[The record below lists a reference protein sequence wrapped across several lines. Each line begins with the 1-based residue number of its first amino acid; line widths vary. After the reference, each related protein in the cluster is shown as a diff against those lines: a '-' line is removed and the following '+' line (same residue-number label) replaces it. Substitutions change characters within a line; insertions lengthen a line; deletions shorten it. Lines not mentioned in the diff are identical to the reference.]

1 MGEPGRTLR
10 YASTMAGFPIILDC
24 DPGHDDALAIAL
36 ALARPEL
43 RVEAITT
50 VAGNA
55 GLERTTLNARRV
67 LTLLGRTD
75 VPVAAGADRPLLRE
89 PWAPVSVHGVSGL
102 DGADLP
108 EPTVD
113 AVDASAVEL
122 AARVIRDSEEPMRIV
137 ATGPLT
143 NVGLLLRAA
152 PSIATNIAGI
162 WLMGGSIAEG
172 NTTPTSEFNAWSDPE
187 AAAIVF
193 GSGIPIRMAGL
204 NLTHQALVLPSDVE
218 RLRELGNRAGEIF
231 ADLMT
236 FFGRHHRERYGWD
249 GPPIHDAVAV
259 AWLVRPD
266 LVDSKPMHVH
276 VDLGDG
282 DDRGRTIGT
291 EVASGGPAPNA
302 HVGVRIDREAL
313 IDLVVDAVAT
323 YP

>member
-1 MGEPGRTLR
+1 V
-10 YASTMAGFPIILDC
+10 AAIPIILDC
-24 DPGHDDALAIAL
+24 DPGHDDALAMAL

-55 GLERTTLNARRV
+55 PLERTTLNARRV

-89 PWAPVSVHGVSGL
+89 PWAPVSVHGASGL

-108 EPTVD
+108 EPT
-113 AVDASAVEL
+113 AEAATESAVEL
-122 AARVIRDSEEPMRIV
+122 AARIVRMADEPVTIV

-152 PSIATNIAGI
+152 PAIMPGIAGI
-162 WLMGGSIAEG
+162 WLMGGSITEG
-172 NTTPTSEFNAWSDPE
+172 NTTTTSEFNAWSDPE

-193 GSGIPIRMAGL
+193 ASGIPIRMAGL
-204 NLTHQALVLPSDVE
+204 NLTHQALVLPPDVA
-218 RLRELGNRAGEIF
+218 RMRRLGNAAGAIF

-236 FFGRHHRERYGWD
+236 FFGLHHKDRYGWD

-266 LVDSKPMHVH
+266 LVDSKPMHVRI
-276 VDLGDG
+276 DTSDT
-282 DDRGRTIGT
+282 DERGRTIGT
-291 EVASGGPAPNA
+291 DVTPDGEPPNA
-302 HVGVRIDREAL
+302 QVGVAIDRERL
-313 IDLVVDAVAT
+313 IDIVVEAVAT

>member
-1 MGEPGRTLR
+1 M
-10 YASTMAGFPIILDC
+10 MAPIPIILDC
-24 DPGHDDALAIAL
+24 DPGHDDALAMAL

-55 GLERTTLNARRV
+55 PLERTTLNARRV
-67 LTLLGRTD
+67 LTLLDRTD

-108 EPTVD
+108 EPTVET
-113 AVDASAVEL
+113 VRESAVEL
-122 AARVIRDSEEPMRIV
+122 AVRIVRETDEPIRIV

-143 NVGLLLRAA
+143 NVGLMLRAV
-152 PSIATNIAGI
+152 PSIVPQIAGI
-162 WLMGGSIAEG
+162 WLMGGSIGEG
-172 NTTPTSEFNAWSDPE
+172 NTTSRSEFNAWSDPE

-204 NLTHQALVLPSDVE
+204 NLTHQALVLPPDVA
-218 RLRELGNRAGEIF
+218 RLRGLGNRAGAIF
-231 ADLMT
+231 GDLMT
-236 FFGRHHRERYGWD
+236 FFGLHHKERYGWD

-266 LVDSKPMHVH
+266 LIDSKPMHVR
-276 VDLGDG
+276 VDLSDT

-291 EVASGGPAPNA
+291 DVSSDSEPPNA
-302 HVGVRIDREAL
+302 HVGVTIDREAL

>member
-1 MGEPGRTLR
+1 
-10 YASTMAGFPIILDC
+10 MAAIPIILDC
-24 DPGHDDALAIAL
+24 DPGHDDALAMAL

-50 VAGNA
+50 VAGHA
-55 GLERTTLNARRV
+55 PLERTTLNARRV

-108 EPTVD
+108 EPTVE
-113 AVDASAVEL
+113 AVEESAVEL
-122 AARVIRDSEEPMRIV
+122 AVRIVRSADEPIRIV

-143 NVGLLLRAA
+143 NVGLMLRAA
-152 PSIATNIAGI
+152 PSIVPQIAGI

-172 NTTPTSEFNAWSDPE
+172 NTTPTAEFNAWSDPE

-204 NLTHQALVLPSDVE
+204 NLTHQALVLPPDVA
-218 RLRELGNRAGEIF
+218 RLRKLGNRSGAVF

-236 FFGRHHRERYGWD
+236 FFGLHHQERYGWD

-266 LVDSKPMHVH
+266 LVESRPMHVC
-276 VDLGDG
+276 VDTGDT

-291 EVASGGPAPNA
+291 EMTADGEPPNA

-323 YP
+323 FP

>member
-1 MGEPGRTLR
+1 VGLR
-10 YASTMAGFPIILDC
+10 YAWLMAPIPIILDC
-24 DPGHDDALAIAL
+24 DPGHDDALAMAL

-55 GLERTTLNARRV
+55 PLERTTLNARRV

-108 EPTVD
+108 EPTVE
-113 AVDASAVEL
+113 AVPASAVEL
-122 AARVIRDSEEPMRIV
+122 VAGIVRESDEPIRIV

-143 NVGLLLRAA
+143 NIGLLLRAA
-152 PSIATNIAGI
+152 PSIVPRIAGI
-162 WLMGGSIAEG
+162 WLMGGSVTEG
-172 NTTPTSEFNAWSDPE
+172 NTTARSEFNAWSDPE

-193 GSGIPIRMAGL
+193 ASGIPIRMAGL
-204 NLTHQALVLPSDVE
+204 NLTHQALVLPPDVA
-218 RLRELGNRAGEIF
+218 RLRGLGNRAGEIF

-236 FFGRHHRERYGWD
+236 FFGLHHRERYGWD

-266 LVDSKPMHVH
+266 LIESKPMHVRI
-276 VDLGDG
+276 DTTDT
-282 DDRGRTIGT
+282 DERGRTIGT
-291 EVASGGPAPNA
+291 ELTADGEPANA
-302 HVGVRIDREAL
+302 HVGVSIDRDGL
-313 IDLVVDAVAT
+313 IDLVTEAVAT

>member
-1 MGEPGRTLR
+1 
-10 YASTMAGFPIILDC
+10 MAAIPIILDC

-55 GLERTTLNARRV
+55 KLERTTLNARRI
-67 LTLLGRTD
+67 LTLLERTD
-75 VPVAAGADRPLLRE
+75 VPVAAGADRPLLRD
-89 PWAPVSVHGVSGL
+89 PWAPVQVHGVSGL

-113 AVDASAVEL
+113 ALRESAVEV
-122 AARVIRDSEEPMRIV
+122 AVRIIREADEPIRIV

-143 NVGLLLRAA
+143 NVGLMLRAA
-152 PSIATNIAGI
+152 PSIVSRIAGI

-204 NLTHQALVLPSDVE
+204 NLTHQALVLPPDVA
-218 RLRELGNRAGEIF
+218 RLRGLGNRSGEIF

-236 FFGRHHRERYGWD
+236 FYGLHHKQRYGWD

-266 LVDSKPMHVH
+266 LIDSKPMSVH
-276 VDLGDG
+276 VDTGDG
-282 DDRGRTIGT
+282 DDRGRTIGSDIGT
-291 EVASGGPAPNA
+291 DGEPPNA
-302 HVGVRIDREAL
+302 HVGVGIDREAL
-313 IDLVVDAVAT
+313 IDLVVEAVAT

>member
-1 MGEPGRTLR
+1 
-10 YASTMAGFPIILDC
+10 MAAIPIILDC
-24 DPGHDDALAIAL
+24 DPGHDDALAMAL

-55 GLERTTLNARRV
+55 PLERTTLNARRV

-75 VPVAAGADRPLLRE
+75 VQVAAGADRPLLRA

-108 EPTVD
+108 EPTVE
-113 AVDASAVEL
+113 AVVESAVEV
-122 AARVIRDSEEPMRIV
+122 ATRIVREAVDPIRIV

-143 NVGLLLRAA
+143 NIALLLRAA
-152 PSIATNIAGI
+152 PSIVPRIAGI
-162 WLMGGSIAEG
+162 WLMGGSVTEG
-172 NTTPTSEFNAWSDPE
+172 NTTTTSEFNAWSDPE

-204 NLTHQALVLPSDVE
+204 NLTHQALVLPPDVA
-218 RLRELGNRAGEIF
+218 RLRALGNRAGEIF

-236 FFGRHHRERYGWD
+236 FFGLHHKDRYGWD

-259 AWLVRPD
+259 AWLVRPE
-266 LVDSKPMHVH
+266 LVESTPMHVR
-276 VDLGDG
+276 VDRSDT
-282 DDRGRTIGT
+282 DERGRTIGT
-291 EVASGGPAPNA
+291 EITTDGDPPNA
-302 HVGVRIDREAL
+302 HVGMTIDRGRL